1 MIAEFPPGSRARAR
15 RQALVPRQLPRAA
28 ADWVDREQLLTALDR
43 FADGERHSPPLVGL
57 VGMGGIGKTALA
69 VRWAHHAAA
78 RFPDGQLFIRL
89 GAHDP
94 AGPRTPGDALSAML
108 RAVGVPDGRIP
119 AGVDEQAGL
128 WRTVTADRRILLLL
142 DNAAGPDQI
151 EPLIPAGPAS
161 LVLITIRARHP
172 GLITAGVRIL
182 AVPPLPHDAAALL
195 LHRVAGA
202 HADHASTGRL
212 LDFCAGLPL
221 ALTVTG
227 AGLAT
232 LPRGAAEFTTV
243 HHGHADVLAD
253 QKDMIMNAFA
263 VSYAGLPEGAR
274 TCYQALG
281 LHPGPD
287 VGLPVIAGALD
298 TSLLVAERHLRR
310 LVQVSLIEEEPAG
323 RYRMHDQIRRH
334 AVLQAASDPEQQ
346 HQMIARIS
354 EWYLAAV
361 RGADAVATPYR
372 EPYPAEFV
380 HFSSEHGVEFPDPAH
395 ALEWLESE
403 QDNLLAL
410 ADVRAADDPRLVWLL
425 IDSMW
430 ALFMFRR
437 RHDVRERADALALDC
452 ARRAGNPTW
461 IAHAWRRLGWN
472 CYDLGNLDGAADAFG
487 NAVDAAADI
496 TDDNTRTFATA
507 TAQEGLAAVAQ
518 AHGDYARALELIA
531 AQRGQY
537 LARGDFRREGL
548 SALHHAI
555 ALIGAGRPEEALPVL
570 EDARHLFFRTA
581 GTDPYNAARIGLEH
595 GRALTGLGRHDAAQ
609 TWLEA
614 ALQEMTALDRPRGRA
629 LAQHYLGELA
639 QARGDLDGA
648 RTRLEIAAALY
659 GDLGDREERIVRAA
673 LAALDHA

>member
-1 MIAEFPPGSRARAR
+1 M
-15 RQALVPRQLPRAA
+15 PRQLPRTA
-28 ADWVDREQLLTALDR
+28 ADWVDREHLLTALDG
-43 FADGERHSPPLVGL
+43 FADGERHSSPLVGL

-69 VRWAHHAAA
+69 VRWAHHAAD
-78 RFPDGQLFIRL
+78 RFPDGQIFVRL

-119 AGVDEQAGL
+119 ARVDEQAGL
-128 WRTVTADRRILLLL
+128 WRTITADRRILLLLL

-161 LVLITIRARHP
+161 LVLITIRDRRP
-172 GLITAGVRIL
+172 GLITTGVRLL
-182 AVPPLPHDAAALL
+182 AVPPLPDDAAALL
-195 LHRVAGA
+195 LHQVAGA
-202 HADHASTGRL
+202 HAHHAATGRL

-232 LPRGAAEFTTV
+232 LPRDATTTFTTV

-253 QKDMIMNAFA
+253 QKDAIMNAFA
-263 VSYAGLPEGAR
+263 ASYAGLPEGAR
-274 TCYQALG
+274 ICYQALG

-287 VGLPVIAGALD
+287 VGLPVIAAALD

-310 LVQVSLIEEEPAG
+310 LVQASLVEEEPAG

-334 AVLQAASDPEQQ
+334 AVVQAGRDPQQ
-346 HQMIARIS
+346 RHQLLGRIS

-361 RGADAVATPYR
+361 RAADAVATPYR
-372 EPYPAEFV
+372 EPYAAEFV
-380 HFSSEHGVEFPDPAH
+380 HFSPEHEVEFPDPAA
-395 ALEWLESE
+395 ALEWLEIE
-403 QDNLLAL
+403 RENLLAL
-410 ADVRAADDPRLVWLL
+410 AEVRAADDPRLVWLL

-430 ALFMFRR
+430 ALFIFRR
-437 RHDVRERADALALDC
+437 RHDDRAHADALALDC
-452 ARRAGNPTW
+452 AQRVKNPTW
-461 IAHAWRRLGWN
+461 IAHAWRRLAWN
-472 CYDLGNLDGAADAFG
+472 CYDLGNLDGAAAAFA

-496 TDDNTRTFATA
+496 TDDNTRVFGTA
-507 TAQEGLAAVAQ
+507 TAREGLAAVAQ
-518 AHGDYARALELIA
+518 AYGDYARALELIE

-548 SALHHAI
+548 SALNHAI

-570 EDARHLFFRTA
+570 DDARHLFFRTA
-581 GTDPYNAARIGLEH
+581 GTDPFNTARIGLEY

-609 TWLEA
+609 TWLDA

-639 QARGDLDGA
+639 QARGDRDGA

-659 GDLGDREERIVRAA
+659 GDLGDHEEHTVRTA
-673 LAALDHA
+673 LATLDDA